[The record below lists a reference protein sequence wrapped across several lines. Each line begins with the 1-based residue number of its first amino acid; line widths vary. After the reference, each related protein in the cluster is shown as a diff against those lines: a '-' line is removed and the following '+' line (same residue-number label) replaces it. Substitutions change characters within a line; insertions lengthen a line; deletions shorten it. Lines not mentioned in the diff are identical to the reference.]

1 MKTFKEYTKPEKG
14 TYACLQLSKESSKIL
29 HDWCMD
35 RFGKSVDANTYHC
48 TIMYSRV
55 PVPLADDI
63 KPTLP
68 IAAKT
73 NSFEIF
79 QSGAG
84 SKCVV
89 LRVESPEIEK
99 LHFQTRQLGASYDY
113 PEYKAHVTLCADYES
128 DELPMPPDFE
138 LVFDKFKVEPLDVD
152 RVTTNA

>member
-1 MKTFKEYTKPEKG
+1 MKTFKEYAKRENG

-35 RFGKSVDANTYHC
+35 HFGKSVDPSTFHC

-68 IAAKT
+68 IVAKA

-79 QSGAG
+79 QSGNG
-84 SKCVV
+84 SNCVV
-89 LRVESPEIEK
+89 LRVESQEIEK

-128 DELPMPPDFE
+128 DTLPIPPDFV
-138 LVFDKFKVEPLDVD
+138 LIFDEFKVEPLDVD
-152 RVTTNA
+152 MVTTNA

>member
-1 MKTFKEYTKPEKG
+1 MKSFKEYSKHENG

-29 HDWCMD
+29 HDWCID
-35 RFGKSVDANTYHC
+35 HFGKSVDPNTYHC

-68 IAAKT
+68 IVAKA

-79 QSGAG
+79 QSGDG
-84 SKCVV
+84 SNCVV

-128 DELPMPPDFE
+128 DALPMPPDFE

-152 RVTTNA
+152 MVTTNA